1 MFGQCQMN
9 NQKVTVQ
16 ILKINVVSR
25 GHAHLGGFYP
35 KTSKTAFSA
44 SRRSVGDCVYGKQ
57 KEKDT

>member
-1 MFGQCQMN
+1 MN

-44 SRRSVGDCVYGKQ
+44 SRRSVDNCVYGKQ